1 MMRPRLYATPS
12 RKLSKA
18 AISAVTPS
26 GDAVGATVR
35 AAKVV
40 VIATLPPA
48 AGIVWGAG
56 MNITVRRCVLHLI
69 RKMAVPLFDPP

>member
-26 GDAVGATVR
+26 GDAVAATVR

-40 VIATLPPA
+40 VIATLPPE
-48 AGIVWGAG
+48 GIVWGAG

>member
-26 GDAVGATVR
+26 GDAVAATVR

-40 VIATLPPA
+40 VIVRLPPE
-48 AGIVWGAG
+48 GIVWGAG

-69 RKMAVPLFDPP
+69 RKMAVPLFDAP